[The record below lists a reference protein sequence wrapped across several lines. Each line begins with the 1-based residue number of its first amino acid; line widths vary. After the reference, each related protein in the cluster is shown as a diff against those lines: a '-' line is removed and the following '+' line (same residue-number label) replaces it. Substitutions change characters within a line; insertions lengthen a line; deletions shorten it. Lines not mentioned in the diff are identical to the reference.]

1 MIANCKQNR
10 ECLMALLDSIQ
21 DGLLSAKECK
31 DINSEYF
38 FLLPRSQKANQI
50 NQLTLHNFH

>member
-38 FLLPRSQKANQI
+38 FYYQGRERLIQ
-50 NQLTLHNFH
+50 